1 MGKNPVP
8 SSYPS
13 FNSSNFKD
21 HLKLPQKILEMAKNI
36 PLGLAKRSRSPE
48 DPAPTGVL
56 GGSNVFF
63 SFSGDLNSFA
73 VGGVGGG
80 CNRSGDAEGLRRGSS
95 APTPPCSSGST
106 PFGVPGL
113 SSFAEGKTLLALSL
127 RSPPRVG
134 STRSHLAFSAAESEM
149 VKNH

>member
-1 MGKNPVP
+1 MDLP
-8 SSYPS
+8 SSVEMTKKY
-13 FNSSNFKD
+13 
-21 HLKLPQKILEMAKNI
+21 QKFSRKNIRKCKKI
-36 PLGLAKRSRSPE
+36 PLGLAKRSTSSE

-80 CNRSGDAEGLRRGSS
+80 CNRSGDVEGLRRGSS
-95 APTPPCSSGST
+95 APTCSSGST
-106 PFGVPGL
+106 PFGVAGL
-113 SSFAEGKTLLALSL
+113 SSFGDGKGLLALSL

-149 VKNH
+149 VKSH